1 MKIDQL
7 TSTPK
12 GVIFTHEVLEDGT
25 VKTQSGRIAMPI
37 HSRGE
42 ALLRDLIIGLNAG
55 KGANTRT
62 NLPHAHRDTGMHV
75 HGGEGKQH

>member
-1 MKIDQL
+1 MKIEQL
-7 TSTPK
+7 DSKPQGT
-12 GVIFTHEVLEDGT
+12 IFTHEVLEDGT
-25 VKTQSGRIAMPI
+25 VKTTSGKIAMPI

-42 ALLRDLIIGLNAG
+42 ALLRDLIAQLNGG

-75 HGGEGKQH
+75 HGGEGEQH